1 MKMKLILCRPEKGH
15 FLFQFVCMPYDSL
28 TFKKD
33 RFANKLEMHWDFQN
47 VHFLIARMSSGHFLK
62 RCISPSK
69 CTSHEFC
76 HMYILSHSHTCAAV
90 TTCLSQSYTCVQHH
104 PQHAYISAAIL
115 LNCGAAD
122 CNCHCCRTWWG
133 VAKSGH
139 GWKPDHQCLWQTAI
153 LPACSR

>member
-1 MKMKLILCRPEKGH
+1 
-15 FLFQFVCMPYDSL
+15 
-28 TFKKD
+28 
-33 RFANKLEMHWDFQN
+33 MHWDFQN

-104 PQHAYISAAIL
+104 PQHAYISAAIF
-115 LNCGAAD
+115 LNCSPIVMPIVVEHGGVSPKAGTAGSPIISA
-122 CNCHCCRTWWG
+122 CGRQQSCRLARVDVRQWRNQ
-133 VAKSGH
+133 
-139 GWKPDHQCLWQTAI
+139 P
-153 LPACSR
+153 CSF